1 MVVMVSTSVAAE
13 AAVTLTDENANV
25 QLAPV
30 GQPLAT
36 DKLTVPVNP
45 FCEVTLI
52 VEVPVCPG
60 AEIETGEGFADT
72 PKSVTAREV
81 ADEVEVA

>member
-1 MVVMVSTSVAAE
+1 VVVMVSTSVTAE
-13 AAVTLTDENANV
+13 AAVGLTDEDANV

-36 DKLTVPVNP
+36 DRLTVPVNP
-45 FCEVTLI
+45 FCDETLI
-52 VEVPVCPG
+52 VVVPCWPG
-60 AEIETGEGFADT
+60 AEIVTAVGFADT